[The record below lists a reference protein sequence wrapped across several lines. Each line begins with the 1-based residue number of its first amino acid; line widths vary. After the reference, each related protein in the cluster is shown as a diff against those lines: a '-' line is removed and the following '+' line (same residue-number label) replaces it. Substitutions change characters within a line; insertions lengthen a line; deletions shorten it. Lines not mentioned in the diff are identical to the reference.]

1 MKDVLVLVIVAFVL
15 CFITVEIDRALKVEE
30 KFDQSI
36 INNYRKQEGM
46 NTNIFVDR
54 YKVRSDQLDLKDSN
68 AIDAVEND

>member
-36 INNYRKQEGM
+36 INNYRK
-46 NTNIFVDR
+46 
-54 YKVRSDQLDLKDSN
+54 
-68 AIDAVEND
+68 

>member
-1 MKDVLVLVIVAFVL
+1 
-15 CFITVEIDRALKVEE
+15 
-30 KFDQSI
+30 
-36 INNYRKQEGM
+36 M